1 MALEDLLKVN
11 IVSAP
16 KFAEN
21 PDQIPSVVSILTA
34 EDIRLYGWQTLG
46 AALRSLQGFNVTDNH
61 THAYGGVRGISQ
73 PGDYRPRLQILID
86 GQSINENIYASAPV
100 TSAFHR
106 KDAEAQRKSQGATE
120 KVQKL
125 GITCQVKAF
134 LCAPPHPLRL
144 CVEKWPF
151 NCLIHA
157 HSGVSGSPLVGGDG
171 LRVIGTISMATS
183 GPPSGGRPQP
193 MQTPV
198 SGSDMQ
204 TPMHW

>member
-1 MALEDLLKVN
+1 MGQRREPSQNRLAALLTAGLLAAAPARALDAIDMALEDLLKVN

-73 PGDYRPRLQILID
+73 PGDSRPRLQILID

-106 KDAEAQRKSQGATE
+106 KDAEAQRKSQRATE

-134 LCAPPHPLRL
+134 LCVPPPPLRL
-144 CVEKWPF
+144 F
-151 NCLIHA
+151 A
-157 HSGVSGSPLVGGDG
+157 
-171 LRVIGTISMATS
+171 
-183 GPPSGGRPQP
+183 PSRLCGESFFSRP
-193 MQTPV
+193 V
-198 SGSDMQ
+198 RSVR
-204 TPMHW
+204 